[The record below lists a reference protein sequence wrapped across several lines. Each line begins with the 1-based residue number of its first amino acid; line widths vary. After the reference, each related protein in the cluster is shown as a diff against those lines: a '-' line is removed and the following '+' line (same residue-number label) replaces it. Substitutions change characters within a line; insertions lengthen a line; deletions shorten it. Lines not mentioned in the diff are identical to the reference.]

1 MRWKPTLAQ
10 LGVDLGAL
18 DWQRSGTGAGSFE
31 IAFVPAARRDRASAD
46 DRSDVEWILLRVC
59 GDPDGR
65 ILVYDRIEWES
76 FLHGVKHGEFD
87 DGA

>member
-10 LGVDLGAL
+10 LGVDLEAL
-18 DWQRSGTGAGSFE
+18 DWQRSGTGPGSFE
-31 IAFVPAARRDRASAD
+31 IALVAETGRDPASAD
-46 DRSDVEWILLRVC
+46 DRSGVKWILLRVA

-65 ILVYDRIEWES
+65 VLIYDRIEWES